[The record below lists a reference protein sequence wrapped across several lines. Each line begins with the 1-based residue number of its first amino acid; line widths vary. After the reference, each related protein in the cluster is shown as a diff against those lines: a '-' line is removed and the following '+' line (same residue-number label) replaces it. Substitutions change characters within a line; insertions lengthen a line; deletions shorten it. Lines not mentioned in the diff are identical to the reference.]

1 MYMGPNNEGRTVLV
15 SWTRSLIFMNHSTVF
30 VYRISFLFVS
40 LWHPIFFFVF
50 SLPKEGHVHMTMTRC
65 LVFSYVH
72 GTVRTCC
79 LLWGSSR
86 AVCTRSVVARQ
97 WCILLVSGFHL
108 VGASRGCRDLVGSSA
123 LHACS
128 AGISSASPP
137 RSLARWRLSQL
148 FTVSRATSPKMT

>member
-1 MYMGPNNEGRTVLV
+1 MKGVL

-128 AGISSASPP
+128 AGF
-137 RSLARWRLSQL
+137 RRCLRLARLLDGDLASYLPWAEPRHL
-148 FTVSRATSPKMT
+148 K